1 MIRALLTALLLAS
14 PAAAD
19 VRAAD
24 AARLAA
30 FDRHFGSALRAALR
44 DGATGDVGVL
54 TDALSGTPVKG
65 AVGTGDWNC
74 RTMKMGIYG
83 LTVYRNFR
91 CQIRQLSD
99 TTFELEK
106 LTGSQRSI
114 GTLTLEDG
122 RTLYTGVGFVD
133 GGPAVRYAELPAE
146 QRAVGPGQTIPQV
159 GIFEQIS
166 DSKARLMLPAPLLE
180 SQFDILYLTR

>member
-1 MIRALLTALLLAS
+1 MIRALSTALLLAS
-14 PAAAD
+14 PAVAD

-24 AARLAA
+24 AVRLEA
-30 FDRHFGSALRAALR
+30 FETHFGTALRAALR
-44 DGATGDVGVL
+44 DGASGDVTVL
-54 TDALSGTPVKG
+54 TDALSGTTVPG

-74 RTMKMGIYG
+74 RTLKMGRYG

-91 CQIRQLSD
+91 CQVRQLTD

-106 LTGSQRSI
+106 LTGSQRNI
-114 GTLTLEDG
+114 GTLTIEDG

-133 GGPAVRYAELPAE
+133 GGPAMRYAELPAE
-146 QRAVGPGQTIPQV
+146 QRAVAPGQTIPQV

-166 DSKARLMLPAPLLE
+166 DRKARLMLPAPLLE